1 MDPARQHTDGER
13 TQHGAGPSIKH
24 AQYSGHVVDS
34 DETVGSRN
42 EGVQRQSAV
51 QDVPHA
57 TAAHV
62 EDAEVTTTSCD
73 AARAASFS

>member
-1 MDPARQHTDGER
+1 MDTEGER

-34 DETVGSRN
+34 DEAVGSRN
-42 EGVQRQSAV
+42 EGVQGQSAV

-57 TAAHV
+57 TAMHV
-62 EDAEVTTTSCD
+62 EDAEVTTTSCN
-73 AARAASFS
+73 AVRAASFS